1 MEAPG
6 YPAYDVAS
14 YLSALNNEGE
24 RLADAAQLAGLRA
37 GVPACPAWSVSDL
50 LRHTSYVHR
59 WAADIVAERITHP
72 VDELAEEQV
81 LQQGPDDERLLG
93 WFREGH
99 EALVRTLAE
108 ADPDLNCWS
117 FLSAPSPLAFWARRQ
132 AHETAIHRVDAEQA
146 AAAAAKAGSQFE
158 PGFAADGVDE
168 LLMGFLA
175 RNIHRGDW
183 PGLGGSLAIQA
194 EDGPGARAGWL
205 VTGRL
210 GGAAVARGTGPA
222 DCTVTGPARD
232 LYLLLWNRGRADGL
246 RVTGDASV
254 LAAFR
259 GAVHVTWN

>member
-146 AAAAAKAGSQFE
+146 AAAAAKGRLPVRARVRGGRRRRASHGLPRPQH
-158 PGFAADGVDE
+158 PPRR
-168 LLMGFLA
+168 LA
-175 RNIHRGDW
+175 RPGRQPGD
-183 PGLGGSLAIQA
+183 PGGGRAGRA
-194 EDGPGARAGWL
+194 AGWL

-259 GAVHVTWN
+259 GAVYVTWN

>member
-6 YPAYDVAS
+6 YPPYEIPA
-14 YLSALNNEGE
+14 YLSALSDEGE
-24 RLADAAQLAGLRA
+24 RLADAAQRAGLRA
-37 GVPACPAWSVSDL
+37 GVPACPGWSVSDL

-59 WAADIVAERITHP
+59 WAAGIVAERITHP
-72 VDELAEEQV
+72 MHELAEEQV

-99 EALVRTLAE
+99 AALVRTLGE
-108 ADPDLNCWS
+108 ADPDLNCWA
-117 FLSAPSPLAFWARRQ
+117 FLSAPTPLAFWARRQ

-146 AAAAAKAGSQFE
+146 AAAPGDAGSQFE

-175 RNIHRGDW
+175 RNIRRGNW
-183 PGLGGSLAIQA
+183 PGPGGSLAIRA
-194 EDGPGARAGWL
+194 EDGPGARADWL

-210 GGAAVARGTGPA
+210 GDAAVTRGTGPA
-222 DCTVTGPARD
+222 DCTVTGRARD
-232 LYLLLWNRGRADGL
+232 LYLLLWNRARADGL

-254 LAAFR
+254 LAAFG
-259 GAVHVTWN
+259 GAVHITW